1 MCPNSNISPC
11 LKESAAMNVTTGKG
25 FSLMKNTTRNYLVK
39 RFRPV
44 VIFIHRHHPA
54 RLLYA
59 FFVFIVLAVIGSI
72 IEAFFQ
78 FGKLPGLSDFQKT
91 YVFQVA
97 IDFPYFSVPFML
109 LSIVLLPLGWYLDR
123 REKQQRR
130 EKEGGGACRGERKHM
145 HRRERESACVRE
157 KRRRA
162 HTSEREEGEHVHRRE
177 ERESTYARERRGRVY
192 ALRTYRR
199 RELANRSGHMRGG
212 S

>member
-1 MCPNSNISPC
+1 
-11 LKESAAMNVTTGKG
+11 MNVTTGKG

-72 IEAFFQ
+72 LEAFFQ

-97 IDFPYFSVPFML
+97 IDFPYFSVPFIQAL
-109 LSIVLLPLGWYLDR
+109 TEEIKQNIHIQKVESNEWTPPRDTAILPLPPASSGLVGR
-123 REKQQRR
+123 ATEQQW
-130 EKEGGGACRGERKHM
+130 
-145 HRRERESACVRE
+145 
-157 KRRRA
+157 
-162 HTSEREEGEHVHRRE
+162 
-177 ERESTYARERRGRVY
+177 
-192 ALRTYRR
+192 L
-199 RELANRSGHMRGG
+199 
-212 S
+212 

>member
-1 MCPNSNISPC
+1 
-11 LKESAAMNVTTGKG
+11 MNVTTGKG

-130 EKEGGGACRGERKHM
+130 EKEGQDMGKAIGKAI
-145 HRRERESACVRE
+145 
-157 KRRRA
+157 
-162 HTSEREEGEHVHRRE
+162 TPI
-177 ERESTYARERRGRVY
+177 
-192 ALRTYRR
+192 
-199 RELANRSGHMRGG
+199 
-212 S
+212 